1 MFSQP
6 FLVFLQVAESGS
18 FSKAAAR
25 LLVTPASVMKHMN
38 TLEGRLGLTLVRR
51 SNQGIELTAAGQV
64 LYQEGRKLFQAG
76 ETALAKA
83 REAERARGISIRV
96 GSSFLNPSRVLTD
109 RWAPFREAYP
119 QYKFSIV
126 PYEETKEQILS
137 VIASLGERIDVLVG
151 AFNSKSMQEN
161 AGYLLLGSHRLCV
174 AVPKT
179 HPLAAKEALT
189 LEDLHGEHLV
199 MVKRGETELLDH
211 FRDRL
216 HQTHPQIHIE
226 EAGYYYDVDTFNTCE
241 QQGKLLL
248 TLDAWA
254 DIHPSLCT
262 LPVAWGYRI
271 PYGILF
277 PRHPSENV
285 RGFLALLQEKG
296 LAFPPE
302 P

>member
-83 REAERARGISIRV
+83 REAERARGSSIRV

-126 PYEETKEQILS
+126 PYEDTKEQILS

-174 AVPKT
+174 AVPNPI
-179 HPLAAKEALT
+179 PL
-189 LEDLHGEHLV
+189 
-199 MVKRGETELLDH
+199 
-211 FRDRL
+211 
-216 HQTHPQIHIE
+216 P
-226 EAGYYYDVDTFNTCE
+226 
-241 QQGKLLL
+241 
-248 TLDAWA
+248 
-254 DIHPSLCT
+254 
-262 LPVAWGYRI
+262 
-271 PYGILF
+271 
-277 PRHPSENV
+277 PR
-285 RGFLALLQEKG
+285 RR
-296 LAFPPE
+296 
-302 P
+302 

>member
-1 MFSQP
+1 MGA
-6 FLVFLQVAESGS
+6 LSG
-18 FSKAAAR
+18 
-25 LLVTPASVMKHMN
+25 
-38 TLEGRLGLTLVRR
+38 
-51 SNQGIELTAAGQV
+51 
-64 LYQEGRKLFQAG
+64 
-76 ETALAKA
+76 
-83 REAERARGISIRV
+83 
-96 GSSFLNPSRVLTD
+96 
-109 RWAPFREAYP
+109 AYP

-126 PYEETKEQILS
+126 PYEDTKEQILS

-174 AVPKT
+174 AVPKP